1 MRSGV
6 YCTCV
11 YVIGCVELDLHVVV
25 YVSGIY
31 HSSVQIMLISL

>member
-6 YCTCV
+6 HCTCV
-11 YVIGCVELDLHVVV
+11 YVLVCVELDLHI
-25 YVSGIY
+25 VSGIY